1 MDDCSRGFT
10 SRTYEGH
17 KTVIASP
24 GAQGQ
29 SYDALQVERGCQYL
43 NVCYQTHWN
52 VNHGHFR
59 QQTLAPRASHTWY
72 KMQGCVDHGGR

>member
-29 SYDALQVERGCQYL
+29 SYDALQVEGA
-43 NVCYQTHWN
+43 
-52 VNHGHFR
+52 VNI
-59 QQTLAPRASHTWY
+59 
-72 KMQGCVDHGGR
+72 

>member
-1 MDDCSRGFT
+1 MDDRSRSFT

-29 SYDALQVERGCQYL
+29 SYDALKVEEA
-43 NVCYQTHWN
+43 
-52 VNHGHFR
+52 VNIG
-59 QQTLAPRASHTWY
+59 TYVTKPIGT
-72 KMQGCVDHGGR
+72 